1 MFSGVPSGAPLF
13 LFYNLIFITGEVM
26 KRKCGTCDVCCI
38 TPSME
43 ENGFEKSVGV
53 ACKYLDESKKYNKC
67 KIYKDR
73 PTCCSEFFCS
83 WITGVGRYKDRPDR
97 NNILTF
103 VSQFNNGIWC
113 VVVET
118 KKDALLTT
126 GRDMVINLSKM
137 YAMPIIVELFDNKNK
152 TGDWTII
159 KQSLFDRTSKMRGK
173 FVEWLDK
180 ENTIGI
186 YELVNS
192 HEEK

>member
-1 MFSGVPSGAPLF
+1 
-13 LFYNLIFITGEVM
+13 
-26 KRKCGTCDVCCI
+26 
-38 TPSME
+38 
-43 ENGFEKSVGV
+43 
-53 ACKYLDESKKYNKC
+53 
-67 KIYKDR
+67 
-73 PTCCSEFFCS
+73 
-83 WITGVGRYKDRPDR
+83 
-97 NNILTF
+97 
-103 VSQFNNGIWC
+103 
-113 VVVET
+113 VVET